1 MDNKYLKDVYRSRK
15 TMVEMLTDR
24 GYDMTNIIY
33 DMSFDTFCEMSN
45 YDIVDAN
52 DTIYLYYVPDNI
64 KLSSDIINNIINE
77 IIEKYGSD
85 IKIIMIYTNIV
96 SSLLLKHIPNVQLFD
111 LCEVI
116 VNKTKHKYY
125 SLKHVIIDDVEL
137 QQLLKKY
144 VINKNQLPKI
154 LNDDPMA
161 KILNAKIGDVLKIE
175 RKSKTTGIY
184 YYYRVCV

>member
-1 MDNKYLKDVYRSRK
+1 MENKYLKDVYRSRK
-15 TMVEMLTDR
+15 TMVEMLNER

-52 DTIYLYYVPDNI
+52 DMIYLYYVPDNI
-64 KLSSDIINNIINE
+64 KLSNEIINNIINE

-96 SSLLLKHIPNVQLFD
+96 SNLLLKKILNVQLFD

-116 VNKTKHKYY
+116 VNKTKHAYA
-125 SLKHVIIDDVEL
+125 SKHIIIDEEEV

-144 VINKNQLPKI
+144 EIDKNQLPHI
-154 LNDDPMA
+154 LHNDPMA
-161 KILNAKIGDVLKIE
+161 KILDAKIGDVVKIE
-175 RKSKTTGIY
+175 RKSKSTGIY
-184 YYYRVCV
+184 YYYRMCV